1 MNTLGIGMR
10 ILLVRLALLCGTAF
24 AHKPSDSD
32 LQLGVDGERLEGQW
46 DISLRDLDLAI
57 GLDANSDNAI
67 DWGEVRRRENAIER
81 YALGHLGLS
90 SSGHACSVSVRDQL
104 IDHHTDG
111 AYAVLMLEGHCR
123 AAIASLD
130 VDYSLLF
137 DLDAQHRGLLKLQRA
152 VPPGP
157 VSLAVFPK
165 DNRQQH
171 LEIVP
176 VSAWRSLGAFVLD
189 GVHHIAIG
197 YDHILFLIALLLPA
211 VVRRGSAGWMPVE
224 SFRTALWSV
233 AAMVTAFT
241 VAHSITLS
249 LATLG
254 WVDLPSRLV
263 ESGIALSVLL
273 TALDNLFPFLP
284 RRRWLVAFVFG
295 LLHGFGFASVLRDLN
310 LPASQLALSLLGFNI
325 GVEIGQLVL
334 VAILVPL
341 AFLMRERRAYTRYA
355 LGAGSLLIAVLATA
369 WLLER
374 SLNLALIPS

>member
-1 MNTLGIGMR
+1 MNTLAIGMR
-10 ILLVRLALLCGTAF
+10 ILVLQLVLLCGTAF
-24 AHKPSDSD
+24 AHKPSDSY
-32 LQLGVDGERLEGQW
+32 LQLRVDGERLEGQW

-57 GLDANSDNAI
+57 SLDANSDNAI
-67 DWGEVRRRENAIER
+67 TWGEVRRHGDAIER

-90 SSGHACSVSVRDQL
+90 SSGRACGISVRDQL

-111 AYAVLMLEGHCR
+111 AYSVLMLEGHCS
-123 AAIASLD
+123 ATIASLD
-130 VDYSLLF
+130 VHYSLLF
-137 DLDAQHRGLLKLQRA
+137 DLDAQHRGLLKLQRGDRPGA
-152 VPPGP
+152 VS
-157 VSLAVFPK
+157 VAVFPK
-165 DNRQQH
+165 DHGQQH
-171 LEIVP
+171 LEIAP
-176 VSAWRSLGAFVLD
+176 VSAWRGLGGFVLD

-211 VVRRGSAGWMPVE
+211 VLRRSPTGWTPVE
-224 SFRTALWSV
+224 TFRTALWSV

-241 VAHSITLS
+241 AAHSITLS

-310 LPASQLALSLLGFNI
+310 LPTSQLALSLFGFNI
-325 GVEIGQLVL
+325 GVEIGQLILVL
-334 VAILVPL
+334 ILVPL
-341 AFLMRERRAYTRYA
+341 AFLMRGRRTYTRYA
-355 LGAGSLLIAVLATA
+355 LGAGSLLIAALATA

-374 SLNLALIPS
+374 SLNLTLIPT